1 MQTIERSK
9 IAKELEAFCDKYDTY
24 SAAAKALG
32 ITLAQLS
39 TARNDESTV
48 IPAKALA
55 KLGYGYA
62 LVYVRK
68 ADMPAKR
75 AKKTTAKPKSKPAAK
90 PKAKKP
96 APKPV
101 KAKSKP
107 AVKPKAKA
115 PAKTKAKKPAK
126 KKKAADKPAA
136 APVSTPAA
144 KPAPK
149 PRPAKPVVSAPPVQR
164 DVPASP
170 PPEKVVEVTNPS
182 NGAFE

>member
-1 MQTIERSK
+1 MKTIERSK

-75 AKKTTAKPKSKPAAK
+75 PSKKAAKKPA
-90 PKAKKP
+90 AKKP
-96 APKPV
+96 APKP
-101 KAKSKP
+101 KSKP
-107 AVKPKAKA
+107 KTAAKPKAKA
-115 PAKTKAKKPAK
+115 PAKKAAKKPAK
-126 KKKAADKPAA
+126 KKADKPAPVA
-136 APVSTPAA
+136 VSTPAP

-149 PRPAKPVVSAPPVQR
+149 PRPAAKPTVTAPPVQR
-164 DVPASP
+164 DVPAAP
-170 PPEKVVEVTNPS
+170 QPEKVVTVTS
-182 NGAFE
+182 NNDGAFN

>member
-1 MQTIERSK
+1 MQTIERNK

-68 ADMPAKR
+68 ADMPVKTKR
-75 AKKTTAKPKSKPAAK
+75 PAKKAAKKPA
-90 PKAKKP
+90 AKKP
-96 APKPV
+96 APKP
-101 KAKSKP
+101 KAKPKTV
-107 AVKPKAKA
+107 AKPKAKA
-115 PAKTKAKKPAK
+115 PAKKAAKKPA
-126 KKKAADKPAA
+126 KKAADKPAP

-149 PRPAKPVVSAPPVQR
+149 PRPAAKPAVTAPPVQR
-164 DVPASP
+164 DIPAAP
-170 PPEKVVEVTNPS
+170 QPEKVVTVTS
-182 NGAFE
+182 NNDGAFN